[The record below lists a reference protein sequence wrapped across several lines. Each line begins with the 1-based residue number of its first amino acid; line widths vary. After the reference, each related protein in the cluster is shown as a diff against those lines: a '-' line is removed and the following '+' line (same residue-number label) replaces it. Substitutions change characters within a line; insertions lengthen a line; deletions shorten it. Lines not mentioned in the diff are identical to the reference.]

1 MPGLIRLNEVWD
13 GISYIDEALSTVYQ
27 PTYSIKEDYLLEDK
41 APQIDGKI
49 ILGKITGPFFF
60 GEGISRNR
68 RFYPRALWEKQLSD
82 PVLKERLANKI
93 CLGTVG
99 HYEGPVSESDISEG
113 KVSHITTSLTLRDDN
128 VGIGEALILNTE
140 AGRNIYTLF
149 KAGSRIKVSS
159 RAQGKFLE
167 GKSHNGLPIVDPD
180 SFILEGFDWV
190 ISPGFIETDPRLQ
203 ESLKEVTHR
212 ASILESQGKTIF
224 GTGITH
230 KETIKE
236 SKGENI
242 MEISEQLINEIR
254 SASSVYKTMYEEQ
267 KKLREEAE
275 AEKKEAEKEAE
286 ECKKELAKCEEAL
299 KTYKALGE
307 AADISA
313 MIEGYSNLGFS
324 SPTEAEFILN
334 QLQEEAEDAV
344 KEEDVEDIKK
354 DIEEAAIKLAAYE
367 ALGSVEDLK
376 AMKEAAE
383 ELVDKLDKKEEDEVV
398 ERLSSKYKLPESLVR
413 KFVETTE
420 DEEEAEKE
428 IEESL
433 PTIPQGSD
441 DDEIDDFENDH
452 ELPKQVNKNN
462 VEVDPDV
469 VEESLKKLVGSG
481 RKVKNSML
489 EGYKP
494 GSIAS
499 AMFD

>member
-1 MPGLIRLNEVWD
+1 MLQSLNEIWD
-13 GISYIDEALSTVYQ
+13 FNNAEISAIETSH
-27 PTYSIKEDYLLEDK
+27 TYTIKEDYLVEGAQ
-41 APQIDGKI
+41 APEVDGKI
-49 ILGKITGPFFF
+49 ILGKVVGPSFF
-60 GEGISRNR
+60 GDGVSRNQ
-68 RFYPRALWEKQLSD
+68 RFYPRKLWERQLSL
-82 PVLKERLANKI
+82 PRIRERLANRMM
-93 CLGTVG
+93 LGCIG
-99 HYEGPVSESDISEG
+99 HDEGCVTERDVSSG
-113 KVSHITTSLTLRDDN
+113 KVSHIVTNLTLREDN
-128 VGIGEALILNTE
+128 QGIAELLILNTP
-140 AGRNIYTLF
+140 AGRNLYTLM
-149 KAGSRIKVSS
+149 KAGSRIKIST
-159 RAQGKFLE
+159 RAQGQFIE
-167 GKSHNGLPIVDPD
+167 GQTHNGLPIVDPET
-180 SFILEGFDWV
+180 FILETLDLV
-190 ISPGFIETDPRLQ
+190 LEPGFIETDPRLQ
-203 ESLKEVTHR
+203 ESLDQVNKKVN
-212 ASILESQGKTIF
+212 SIIESRTRTISSKNSS
-224 GTGITH
+224 T
-230 KETIKE
+230 KTIKE

-354 DIEEAAIKLAAYE
+354 DIEEAATKLAAYE

-452 ELPKQVNKNN
+452 ELPNQVNKNN

>member
-1 MPGLIRLNEVWD
+1 M
-13 GISYIDEALSTVYQ
+13 
-27 PTYSIKEDYLLEDK
+27 
-41 APQIDGKI
+41 
-49 ILGKITGPFFF
+49 
-60 GEGISRNR
+60 
-68 RFYPRALWEKQLSD
+68 
-82 PVLKERLANKI
+82 
-93 CLGTVG
+93 
-99 HYEGPVSESDISEG
+99 
-113 KVSHITTSLTLRDDN
+113 
-128 VGIGEALILNTE
+128 
-140 AGRNIYTLF
+140 
-149 KAGSRIKVSS
+149 
-159 RAQGKFLE
+159 
-167 GKSHNGLPIVDPD
+167 
-180 SFILEGFDWV
+180 
-190 ISPGFIETDPRLQ
+190 
-203 ESLKEVTHR
+203 
-212 ASILESQGKTIF
+212 
-224 GTGITH
+224 
-230 KETIKE
+230 
-236 SKGENI
+236 
-242 MEISEQLINEIR
+242 
-254 SASSVYKTMYEEQ
+254 
-267 KKLREEAE
+267 REEAE

-354 DIEEAAIKLAAYE
+354 DIEEAATKLAAYE

-452 ELPKQVNKNN
+452 ELPNQVNKNN

>member
-1 MPGLIRLNEVWD
+1 MLQSLNEIWD
-13 GISYIDEALSTVYQ
+13 FNNAEISAIETSH
-27 PTYSIKEDYLLEDK
+27 TYTIKEDYLVEGSQ
-41 APQIDGKI
+41 APEVDGKI
-49 ILGKITGPFFF
+49 ILGKVVGPSFF
-60 GEGISRNR
+60 GEGVSRNQ
-68 RFYPRALWEKQLSD
+68 RFYPRKLWERQLSL
-82 PVLKERLANKI
+82 PVIKERLAARTM
-93 CLGTVG
+93 LGCIG
-99 HYEGPVSESDISEG
+99 HSEGPVTEG
-113 KVSHITTSLTLRDDN
+113 NITRGEVSHIITNLILREDN
-128 VGIGEALILNTE
+128 QGIAEILILNTP
-140 AGRNIYTLF
+140 AGRNLYTLM
-149 KAGSRIKVSS
+149 KAGSRIKIST
-159 RAQGKFLE
+159 RAQGQFIE
-167 GKSHNGLPIVDPD
+167 GQTHNGLPIVDPET
-180 SFILEGFDWV
+180 FILETLDFV
-190 ISPGFIETDPRLQ
+190 ISPGFIETDPRLK
-203 ESLKEVTHR
+203 ESLDKITNRVN
-212 ASILESQGKTIF
+212 SIIESRNRTISSNNSS
-224 GTGITH
+224 T
-230 KETIKE
+230 KTIKE

-354 DIEEAAIKLAAYE
+354 DIEEAATKLAAYE

-376 AMKEAAE
+376 AIREAAE

-452 ELPKQVNKNN
+452 ELPNQVNKNN